1 MRIGLKVAAPET
13 VNVTAPLV
21 PPEVETVTLAAPRA
35 ALAAMVKVAV
45 IWVALATVTALT
57 VMPGLLVATVA
68 PEMKLAP
75 VRVTGTAVPATP
87 LTGLTEDK
95 VGAGGLTVK
104 VTAVEVPPEV
114 ETVTLA
120 APRAALAAM
129 VKVAVIWVALATLTA
144 LTVMPGLLVATVAP
158 ETKLAPV
165 RVTGTAVPATP
176 LAGLTEDKEGAGG
189 LTVKV
194 TAVEVPA

>member
-57 VMPGLLVATVA
+57 VMP
-68 PEMKLAP
+68 E
-75 VRVTGTAVPATP
+75 
-87 LTGLTEDK
+87 
-95 VGAGGLTVK
+95 
-104 VTAVEVPPEV
+104 
-114 ETVTLA
+114 
-120 APRAALAAM
+120 
-129 VKVAVIWVALATLTA
+129 
-144 LTVMPGLLVATVAP
+144 LLVATVAP

-165 RVTGTAVPATP
+165 RVTGTAVPVRP
-176 LAGLTEDKEGAGG
+176 EAGLTEDRVGAGG
-189 LTVKV
+189 LMVKV
-194 TAVEVPA
+194 TAPVVLPRLVTVTLTGPRGVLRSE